1 MKVLSFSLWG
11 NNPKY
16 TVGAIKNSEL
26 AKKFYPDWE
35 MRVYYNDSVPNYVLE
50 QLRSNNVNLIDI
62 QQDLTHWNALWRFM
76 PASEEDV
83 ECMISRD
90 CDSRIFERD
99 VAAVEEWL
107 QSGKMFHIIRDHP
120 GGHMWE
126 INAGMWGCKEGFIK
140 DIKGQIESYMKQKES
155 FDRSIDQCFLRDV
168 IYPQAR
174 ESLFS
179 HDEYFNYE
187 SFSTHIKRD
196 RKLDNFAFIGEPFDE
211 DDNQIS
217 NHRDM
222 IIQRY

>member
-35 MRVYYNDSVPNYVLE
+35 MRLYHNDSVPDYVLE
-50 QLRSNNVNLIDI
+50 QLESNNVTLVDTE
-62 QQDLTHWNALWRFM
+62 QDLTHWNALWRFM
-76 PASEEDV
+76 PVSEDI

-90 CDSRIFERD
+90 CDSRLFERD
-99 VAAVEEWL
+99 VAAVNEWL
-107 QSGKMFHIIRDHP
+107 ESDKMFHIIRDHP

-126 INAGMWGCKEGFIK
+126 INAGMWGCKGGFITN
-140 DIKGQIESYMKQKES
+140 IKEQIEDYMASRGS

-168 IYPQAR
+168 IYPKAR
-174 ESLFS
+174 ESLFA
-179 HDEYFNYE
+179 HDEYFGYE
-187 SFSTHIKRD
+187 SFSTNIKRD
-196 RKLDNFAFIGEPFDE
+196 RKLDDYAFIGEPFDE
-211 DDNQIS
+211 NDNEIH

-222 IIQRY
+222 IRQRY

>member
-11 NNPKY
+11 DNPKY

-35 MRVYYNDSVPNYVLE
+35 MRLYYNDSVPVYVLE
-50 QLRSNNVNLIDI
+50 QLKSNNVNIVDTE
-62 QQDLTHWNALWRFM
+62 QDLTHWNALWRFM
-76 PASEEDV
+76 PASEEGV

-107 QSGKMFHIIRDHP
+107 QSDKMFHIIRDHP

-126 INAGMWGCKEGFIK
+126 INAGMWGCRGGFIK
-140 DIKGQIESYMKQKES
+140 DIKGQIESYMEQKGT

-168 IYPQAR
+168 IYPQAK

-179 HDEYFNYE
+179 HDEYFHYE
-187 SFSTHIKRD
+187 SLSTHIKRD
-196 RKLDNFAFIGEPFDE
+196 RKLDDFAFIGEPFDE
-211 DDNQIS
+211 NDNQIE
-217 NHRDM
+217 NHRAM